1 VLDKSESWAG
11 FGFVIASKKFS
22 ERRLLDG
29 MDGKGRKTPDVHFT
43 ATV

>member
-1 VLDKSESWAG
+1 VG
-11 FGFVIASKKFS
+11 FGFVIPSKKFS

-29 MDGKGRKTPDVHFT
+29 MDGKGKTPDVHFA